1 MKTDNEMIG
10 LFPIPVMASHIGR
23 EFTHDE
29 KDFMLKLPTKLN
41 MGNVTSVDKNVLDY
55 DELKGIRD
63 FVQSKIEDYFQ
74 NIICPTTDTSIYIT
88 QSWLNYTSKNQFH
101 HKHNH
106 SNSYLSGVIYIDTHP
121 SEDKIHFINPV
132 YNLFPLYMNSIE
144 YHDFNAMD
152 WWLPVYTGRI
162 LLFPSHLTHYVSNL
176 QTDTQRISL
185 AFNTFLRGEIGD
197 IEAAAGMTL
206 P

>member
-1 MKTDNEMIG
+1 MENKNEMIG
-10 LFPIPVMASHIGR
+10 LFPIPVMSSNIGR
-23 EFTHDE
+23 EFTQEE

-41 MGNVTSVDKNVLDY
+41 MGNVMSVDKNVLDY
-55 DELKGIRD
+55 GELKNIRD
-63 FVQSKIEDYFQ
+63 FAQSKIEEYFQ
-74 NIICPTTDTSIYIT
+74 NIICPTTDASIYIT

-101 HKHNH
+101 HKHSH

-121 SEDKIHFINPV
+121 TEDKIHFSNPIN
-132 YNLFPLYMNSIE
+132 NLFPLNMNSKQ

-152 WWLPVYTGRI
+152 WWLPAQTGRI
-162 LLFPSHLTHYVSNL
+162 LLFPSNLTHYVSNV

-185 AFNTFLRGEIGD
+185 AFNTFLRGEIGE
-197 IEAAAGMTL
+197 IEGAAGIIL